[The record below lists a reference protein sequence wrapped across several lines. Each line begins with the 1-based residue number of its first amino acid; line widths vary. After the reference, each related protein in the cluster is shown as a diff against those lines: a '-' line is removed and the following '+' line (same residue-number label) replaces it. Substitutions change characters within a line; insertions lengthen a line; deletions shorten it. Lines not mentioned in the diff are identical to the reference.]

1 MGLGLFGFGDTRIRV
16 EQNACYELPD
26 V

>member
-1 MGLGLFGFGDTRIRV
+1 LGLFGFGDTRIRV

>member
-1 MGLGLFGFGDTRIRV
+1 MDLGLFGFGDTRIRV
-16 EQNACYELPD
+16 EQKACYELPD